1 VQTYMDG
8 SRTPSEHIGTLVLA
22 ITGLLRIT
30 HLPELI
36 QSADARCALVE
47 RCAIESIVASSAV
60 EPKAT
65 SSAIELLTFA
75 TLKDQAHPNIGNTNT
90 QFF

>member
-1 VQTYMDG
+1 MDG
-8 SRTPSEHIGTLVLA
+8 SRTPQEHIGTLVLA

-36 QSADARCALVE
+36 QSAYARCALVE
-47 RCAIESIVASSAV
+47 RCAIESIVAPSAV

-65 SSAIELLTFA
+65 SSAIEPLTFVKV
-75 TLKDQAHPNIGNTNT
+75 KDQALP
-90 QFF
+90 